1 MQQIKPVQTIQPVG
15 QLPAPEKPTNKSI
28 YPVNQTLPVNKQADT
43 GTQYQGQQATMTG
56 NVDQE
61 GFGLLGKAQRYSKN
75 GTEPIYNIG
84 PKNANAVSDAPN
96 PVPPMPGAPQT
107 GGKEGSAWGT
117 PKPTAN
123 QTTSP
128 ATPAS
133 PANDANAQY
142 QVASPPAVQNNYVP
156 SQYQSVTGDAVANA
170 PKANIKD
177 NTFTAKEYQNVGTNG
192 VTSDKQYQYDP
203 RNESL
208 VQNQITG
215 LLDPNSEIMRKAQ
228 AQAQGY
234 NAARGLQSSSI
245 GNEVALSSM
254 IDKALPIA
262 QQDAQTYNQAQSQ
275 QWQTQAQLDQ
285 TNLKNQQDASMADK
299 QGAINNQLQNNQMD
313 WQTGEKNT
321 DRQFQ
326 AELEDLKYKQQL
338 GTLDAQ
344 GKQRLQELNAQQSWQ
359 TGENNVNREFQTQ
372 LEDLKYK
379 QQLGTLDKQQ
389 SLQLAQM
396 ERSAQIQTDRDSIL
410 QNYQVQLNDLQN
422 DQRWKELT
430 AQIGSQM
437 EMQVRGFSQQAKME
451 YGNAQGQAVNAAM
464 QAIGMA
470 MSNPNMTAEQQK
482 AAITNIMG
490 SLQSQANMLAV
501 IYGASDGQL
510 PPTAT
515 PPPLVTLPP
524 SSGSTGST
532 GGSGGGTGT
541 VNPQAKTGTYPG
553 AGYIGGDVGIRQQQ
567 K

>member
-15 QLPAPEKPTNKSI
+15 QLPAPEKPTDKAI
-28 YPVNQTLPVNKQADT
+28 YPMNQTPPVNKQPFE
-43 GTQYQGQQATMTG
+43 GQQATMTG

-84 PKNANAVSDAPN
+84 PKNANAVSDGPN
-96 PVPPMPGAPQT
+96 PVPSMPGAPQT
-107 GGKEGSAWGT
+107 GGKEGSAWNT
-117 PKPTAN
+117 PKGGMSTTQNPTTQAPIDN
-123 QTTSP
+123 S
-128 ATPAS
+128 
-133 PANDANAQY
+133 QY
-142 QVASPPAVQNNYVP
+142 QVTPTNAAQNNYVP
-156 SQYQSVTGDAVANA
+156 AEYQSVTGDAVANA

-215 LLDPNSEIMRKAQ
+215 LLDPNSALMRKAIAQ
-228 AQAQGY
+228 AQAY
-234 NAARGLQSSSI
+234 SASRGLQSSSI

-254 IDKALPIA
+254 VDKAMPIA

-285 TNLKNQQDASMADK
+285 ANLKNQQEAAMADK
-299 QGAINNQLQNNQMD
+299 QGAINNQLQNNQMG
-313 WQTGEKNT
+313 WQTGEKNA

-326 AELEDLKYKQQL
+326 AELEDLKYKQSL

-344 GKQRLQELNAQQSWQ
+344 GQQRLQELNAQQSWQ

-396 ERSAQIQTDRDSIL
+396 EKNAQIQTDRDAIL
-410 QNYQVQLNDLQN
+410 QKYQVQLNDLQN

-437 EMQVRGFSQQAKME
+437 EMQVRGFGQQAKME

-515 PPPLVTLPP
+515 PPPLVTPPP

-532 GGSGGGTGT
+532 GGSGSIGGG
-541 VNPQAKTGTYPG
+541 G
-553 AGYIGGDVGIRQQQ
+553 AGGGSIEQQQ
-567 K
+567 MR

>member
-1 MQQIKPVQTIQPVG
+1 MQQIKPIQTAQAVG
-15 QLPAPEKPTNKSI
+15 QLPAPEKSTNKNVYAINPAPANRQMDPNS
-28 YPVNQTLPVNKQADT
+28 P
-43 GTQYQGQQATMTG
+43 YQGQQATMTG
-56 NVDQE
+56 NVDKV
-61 GFGLLGKAQRYSKN
+61 GFGFNDSGNGSGLMGKAQQSV
-75 GTEPIYNIG
+75 T
-84 PKNANAVSDAPN
+84 AN

-107 GGKEGSAWGT
+107 GGKEGSAWNTHKGGVST
-117 PKPTAN
+117 TQNPTTQAPIDN
-123 QTTSP
+123 S
-128 ATPAS
+128 
-133 PANDANAQY
+133 QY
-142 QVASPPAVQNNYVP
+142 QVTPTTAAQNNYVP
-156 SQYQSVTGDAVANA
+156 TQYQSVTGDALANA
-170 PKANIKD
+170 PKANVKD
-177 NTFTAKEYQNVGTNG
+177 NTFTPNEYQNVGTDG

-215 LLDPNSEIMRKAQ
+215 LLDPSSDIMRKAQ
-228 AQAQGY
+228 AQAQSY
-234 NAARGLQSSSI
+234 SASRGLQSSSI

-285 TNLKNQQDASMADK
+285 TNLKNQQDAAMTDK
-299 QGAINNQLQNNQMD
+299 QGAINNQLQNNQMN

-326 AELEDLKYKQQL
+326 AELEDLKYKQSL

-344 GKQRLQELNAQQSWQ
+344 GQQRLQELNAQQSWQ

-389 SLQLAQM
+389 SLQLEQM
-396 ERSAQIQTDRDSIL
+396 ERSAQIQTSRDAIL
-410 QNYQVQLNDLQN
+410 QTYQVQLNDLQN

-451 YGNAQGQAVNAAM
+451 YGNAQGQAVNSAM

-490 SLQSQANMLAV
+490 TLQSQATMLSV

-510 PPTAT
+510 PPLPT
-515 PPPLVTLPP
+515 PPPLVTPPP

-532 GGSGGGTGT
+532 VGTGT
-541 VNPQAKTGTYPG
+541 GSTGTANQQTKTGTYPG
-553 AGYIGGDVGIRQQQ
+553 AGYIGGNVTRPPQQER
-567 K
+567 